1 MTQHQLDIW
10 KKLTA
15 ESESNLE
22 ARIKFD
28 KYMEEEEKGMILEV
42 KETRIPSFGEQL
54 VGLSFNPSGDAD
66 VHRVKELAAEMAE
79 ILKRRYTTDG
89 RGALKSLLFD
99 HAVGEILNAQMNV
112 VKVITMK
119 PETNETV

>member
-10 KKLTA
+10 QKLTA
-15 ESESNLE
+15 ESETNLE

-28 KYMEEEEKGMILEV
+28 KYMEENQLPEGVGMV
-42 KETRIPSFGEQL
+42 ETKLPTFGELL
-54 VGLSFNPSGDAD
+54 VGLEFNPSGDPD

-79 ILKRRYTTDG
+79 ILKRRYTEDQ
-89 RGALKSLLFD
+89 RAPIKSLLFD
-99 HAVGEILNAQMNV
+99 HAVGEILNAQMTV

-119 PETNETV
+119 PKTNE

>member
-10 KKLTA
+10 QKLA
-15 ESESNLE
+15 EESESNLE

-28 KYMEEEEKGMILEV
+28 KYMEEEQGMILEV

-54 VGLSFNPSGDAD
+54 VGLNFNPSGDAD
-66 VHRVKELAAEMAE
+66 VQRVKELAAEMAE
-79 ILKRRYTTDG
+79 ILKRRYTSDG

>member
-10 KKLTA
+10 HKLTA

-28 KYMEEEEKGMILEV
+28 KYMEEQEKVIVGFEEKRLP
-42 KETRIPSFGEQL
+42 TFGEQL
-54 VGLSFNPSGDAD
+54 VGLSFNPSGDED

-79 ILKRRYTTDG
+79 ILKRRYSNDDKTPV
-89 RGALKSLLFD
+89 KSLLFD
-99 HAVGEILNAQMNV
+99 HAVGEILNAQMTV
-112 VKVITMK
+112 VKVITLK
-119 PETNETV
+119 

>member
-10 KKLTA
+10 RKLTS

-28 KYMEEEEKGMILEV
+28 KYMEEQEKVIVGFEEKRLP
-42 KETRIPSFGEQL
+42 TFGEQL
-54 VGLSFNPSGDAD
+54 VGLSFNPSGDED

-79 ILKRRYTTDG
+79 ILKRRYSNDDKTPV
-89 RGALKSLLFD
+89 KSLLFD
-99 HAVGEILNAQMNV
+99 HAVGEILNAQMTV
-112 VKVITMK
+112 VKVITLK
-119 PETNETV
+119 

>member
-10 KKLTA
+10 HKVTA
-15 ESESNLE
+15 ESKSNLE

-28 KYMEEEEKGMILEV
+28 KYMEEEKGMILEV

-66 VHRVKELAAEMAE
+66 VQRVKELAAEMAE
-79 ILKRRYTTDG
+79 ILKRRYTADG
-89 RGALKSLLFD
+89 RSAVKSLLFD

>member
-10 KKLTA
+10 NKLTR

-28 KYMEEEEKGMILEV
+28 KYMEEEKGMILEV

-79 ILKRRYTTDG
+79 ILKRRYTSDG
-89 RGALKSLLFD
+89 RSAVKSLLFD

-119 PETNETV
+119 PETDETV

>member
-10 KKLTA
+10 RKLTA

-28 KYMEEEEKGMILEV
+28 KYMEEEAKGV
-42 KETRIPSFGEQL
+42 AVVETKLPTFGELL
-54 VGLSFNPSGDAD
+54 VGLEFNPSGDPD
-66 VHRVKELAAEMAE
+66 VHRVKELAAEIAE
-79 ILKRRYTTDG
+79 ILKRRYEEDQ
-89 RGALKSLLFD
+89 RGPVKSLLFD
-99 HAVGEILNAQMNV
+99 HAVGEILNAQMTV

-119 PETNETV
+119 PKN